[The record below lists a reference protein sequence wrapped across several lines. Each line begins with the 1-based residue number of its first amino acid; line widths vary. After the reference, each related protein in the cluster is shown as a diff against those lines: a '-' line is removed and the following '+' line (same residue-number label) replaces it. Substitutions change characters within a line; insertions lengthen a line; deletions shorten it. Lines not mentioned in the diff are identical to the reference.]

1 MAVKGYRT
9 PENIQRLTEAAQAIV
24 DIAEYRN
31 DSPKAQRLLRAL
43 WKARMQAA
51 TGCTFKTAQ
60 KYVDTLLEGA
70 NL

>member
-9 PENIQRLTEAAQAIV
+9 PENIERLTEVAQAIV
-24 DIAEYRN
+24 DVAEYVN
-31 DSPKAQRLLRAL
+31 DSPKAQRLLCAL
-43 WKARMQAA
+43 WRVRMQDK

-60 KYVDTLLEGA
+60 KYIDGILGA